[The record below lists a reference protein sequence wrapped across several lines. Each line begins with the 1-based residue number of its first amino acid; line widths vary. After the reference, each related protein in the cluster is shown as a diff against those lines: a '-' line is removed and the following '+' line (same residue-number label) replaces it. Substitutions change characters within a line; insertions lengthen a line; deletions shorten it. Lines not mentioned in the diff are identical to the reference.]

1 MTRRLTGRGGFVPP
15 QGEEPAKKARV
26 ILLLRAHTFSRRA
39 SVEEGALDE
48 HRGERSRFPRFLT
61 RARCTDARSRASRAS
76 RRSSA
81 RAAGPF
87 KKIRGAPTAHR
98 VRTTSRPRALARP
111 PRGIAPRARGRAGRF
126 DGARSRPRRCGVG
139 RTFASATATR
149 RVRKMRRALFAG
161 PRRTSGMGPK
171 SGRSPSSSP
180 ATGRRWFWWTRR
192 RKFGRWGGTSP

>member
-1 MTRRLTGRGGFVPP
+1 MFRLR
-15 QGEEPAKKARV
+15 
-26 ILLLRAHTFSRRA
+26 
-39 SVEEGALDE
+39 
-48 HRGERSRFPRFLT
+48 ERSRRKRRGSSCSSGRILSRAERRWR
-61 RARCTDARSRASRAS
+61 RARSTNTAESALDSLDSSRERDARSRASRAS

-192 RKFGRWGGTSP
+192 RKFGRWGGPSP